1 MACRIKANHPTE
13 TVARTVIIQQYG
25 GLIMS
30 SLISVNNVSKSFG
43 KKKVLSSVNF
53 SVKAG
58 QIVGLVGPN
67 GAGKTTCLQAILGL
81 TDFEGD
87 ISVLGLHPKKD
98 RVSMLNDVTYIADV
112 AILPKWLKVS
122 QALTYMQDIHKNFNL
137 EKAKGFLAKTN
148 IALTDKVK
156 MLSKGMVAQLHL
168 ALILAVDA
176 KVLVLDEPTLGLDI
190 LTRRQ
195 FYNHLLE
202 DFYTEE
208 KCIVITT
215 HQIEEI
221 EHILTDVAFIK
232 QGEIVLAQSTDEI
245 RERFN
250 LVSVSNEQLDNADAL
265 TPLFKNSMMGL
276 TTMLFDNQDKEKLQG
291 LGKVTVPSLADV
303 FVGIMNKEMC

>member
-1 MACRIKANHPTE
+1 
-13 TVARTVIIQQYG
+13 
-25 GLIMS
+25 
-30 SLISVNNVSKSFG
+30 
-43 KKKVLSSVNF
+43 
-53 SVKAG
+53 
-58 QIVGLVGPN
+58 
-67 GAGKTTCLQAILGL
+67 
-81 TDFEGD
+81 
-87 ISVLGLHPKKD
+87 
-98 RVSMLNDVTYIADV
+98 MLNDVTYIADV

-122 QALTYMQDIHKNFNL
+122 QALSYMQDIHKNFNL
-137 EKAKGFLAKTN
+137 EKAEGFLAKTN

-202 DFYTEE
+202 DFYTED

-221 EHILTDVAFIK
+221 EHILTDVAFIR

-245 RERFN
+245 RDRFN
-250 LVSVSNEQLDNADAL
+250 LVSVSNEQVDNADAL

-276 TTMLFDNQDKEKLQG
+276 TTMLFDNQDKEKLQS

>member
-1 MACRIKANHPTE
+1 
-13 TVARTVIIQQYG
+13 
-25 GLIMS
+25 MS
-30 SLISVNNVSKSFG
+30 ALISVNNVSKSFG
-43 KKKVLSSVNF
+43 KKQVLSSVNF
-53 SVKAG
+53 SVEAG

-81 TDFEGD
+81 TDFDGD
-87 ISVLGLHPKKD
+87 ISVLGFHPKKD
-98 RVSMLNDVTYIADV
+98 RVRMLNDVTYIADV

-122 QALTYMQDIHKNFNL
+122 QALSYMQDIHKNFNL
-137 EKAKGFLAKTN
+137 EKAKVFLAKTN
-148 IALTDKVK
+148 ILLTDKVK
-156 MLSKGMVAQLHL
+156 SLSKGMVAQLHL

-232 QGEIVLAQSTDEI
+232 QGEIVLAQSTDDI

-250 LVSVSNEQLDNADAL
+250 LVAVSNEQVDNADAL
-265 TPLFKNSMMGL
+265 APLFRNSMMGL
-276 TTMLFDNQDKEKLQG
+276 TTMLFDNQDKEKLQS

-303 FVGIMNKEMC
+303 FVGIMNKEIR